1 MAKIAV
7 DYFRDIFSSS
17 NPEVEAI
24 NKCLDGL
31 ERVVSPDMNDL
42 LLEDFKAEEV
52 AQALKQMYP
61 TKAPGPD
68 GMSAIFY
75 QTYWEVVGPEILANR
90 LKRVLHYVISKSQ
103 SAFVPGRLITDNVLV
118 AFEIMHSMSL
128 KRKGKKGQMAL
139 KLDMSKAYDRV
150 EWAFLE
156 GIMRH
161 MGFAEEWIRKA
172 AQGSLS
178 SSGKLE
184 DRLITGVAAS
194 RGGPNLTHLF
204 FADDSLLFCQ
214 ATVANCETIIKILQ
228 QYEEAIICLVMKHLY
243 GQSNVETWL
252 VLAWHLGMANR
263 NWVVHDGL
271 EPNPQG
277 VVRKARSCSKLLKM
291 LAPRLLMDALPKAG
305 QMKASEGNWRFLN
318 ISLPKWEI
326 FKHKPSQVWYVG
338 ALIRNHEGHFMAAMC
353 SRVMRLPKAINPCI
367 GACFQTLQFTLEAGF
382 SDVIFE
388 GPQLSFLDV
397 VSMSQ
402 MEASLENM
410 WAEDVWGLVQEFRH
424 FTVSP
429 GMVGANRAELV
440 LAQSGCSYLSSRVWL
455 EVPPVEIMCFL

>member
-1 MAKIAV
+1 MARATLKLGLCWHIGDGKSVRITEDLWLPLSTSFRSFSARDVLDKNERVSLLINEESQSWNSEVIHSLFSDWEAGLICSIPLPPRWKPDRLFWNETSSGLFFVKSAYFLQLKCRATEVEGQCSSVEKDKKFWKFLWALSLPPKIKMFLWRACVGVLPTYELLWRRHMRLEGSCPCCLHALESVDHILWACPVAV
-7 DYFRDIFSSS
+7 DVWLESNLKIQKWDRFFNHFFDLMMFVKERLSSD
-17 NPEVEAI
+17 EVELFACI
-24 NKCLDGL
+24 
-31 ERVVSPDMNDL
+31 
-42 LLEDFKAEEV
+42 
-52 AQALKQMYP
+52 
-61 TKAPGPD
+61 
-68 GMSAIFY
+68 
-75 QTYWEVVGPEILANR
+75 
-90 LKRVLHYVISKSQ
+90 
-103 SAFVPGRLITDNVLV
+103 
-118 AFEIMHSMSL
+118 
-128 KRKGKKGQMAL
+128 
-139 KLDMSKAYDRV
+139 AYFI
-150 EWAFLE
+150 WN
-156 GIMRH
+156 H
-161 MGFAEEWIRKA
+161 
-172 AQGSLS
+172 
-178 SSGKLE
+178 
-184 DRLITGVAAS
+184 
-194 RGGPNLTHLF
+194 
-204 FADDSLLFCQ
+204 
-214 ATVANCETIIKILQ
+214 
-228 QYEEAIICLVMKHLY
+228 
-243 GQSNVETWL
+243 
-252 VLAWHLGMANR
+252 R

-277 VVRKARSCSKLLKM
+277 VVRKAKELLQAFK
-291 LAPRLLMDALPKAG
+291 DALPKAG
-305 QMKASEGNWRFLN
+305 HVDYVAKAVPPSERQRGVWLPPSEGRVKVN
-318 ISLPKWEI
+318 WEI